1 MIRGE
6 ALYRLQDLDD
16 ELDAG
21 QQRVA
26 EIQADLGETEE
37 LRQAQANV
45 QETARSSKRGEVKKQ
60 PAPPKRRDGLV
71 VSAHQGQ
78 MDAPAVDD
86 DPIQDAGAARG
97 VGQPGG
103 VDDGQRQR

>member
-26 EIQADLGETEE
+26 ETQADLGETED
-37 LRQAQANV
+37 LRQARQAQADA

-60 PAPPKRRDGLV
+60 PTLPKRR
-71 VSAHQGQ
+71 
-78 MDAPAVDD
+78 
-86 DPIQDAGAARG
+86 
-97 VGQPGG
+97 
-103 VDDGQRQR
+103 